1 MRGRSIV
8 VGMAAG
14 IALALPA
21 AAQQT
26 SYAVRGVVRD
36 SASSAPIAGVV
47 VIARDAAGA
56 SLGRGLTSPA
66 GRYSLAASAPVQ
78 RLQLTRIGYRAREIR
93 VSPPE
98 NGVSVADVEM
108 TALATMLEPVRT
120 TASGRCP
127 QRPDAPAAFAL
138 LDQGRAGL
146 LTAVVG
152 RETDSAMVTVLAF
165 DRTMDGN
172 SDGIDR
178 QRVRIRTVERAKTS
192 FNATR
197 TAADFVQRG
206 FVHDDNGKQTFFGP
220 DAEVMLDESFAR
232 GYCFRVATA
241 PASDTAHANQA
252 GLAFAPLD
260 RRRGRIDIEGTLWVD
275 TIARRLGSVEFRY
288 VGLDNVS
295 TGFNPGGR
303 VSFREVMPGAVM
315 IDRWSMR
322 IVGAA
327 DSATRQGYS
336 VHEIGGELG
345 EVRWPDGRTWTA
357 SLAKARIKAANADGT
372 PTANAM
378 ITLDS
383 TDYSATTDS
392 SGVAEF
398 RNLVSGPYT
407 VAVAEPRLVEMG
419 LPLVTPVSFSA
430 DRIRTIDV
438 DVRTPM
444 ADEYGATLCRAD
456 GRVNATTWILGRAAS
471 LDGRPIGS
479 VHWKLSRLVAG
490 AWRPFA
496 TSGVT
501 GTSGLFHFCTSLPT
515 GESIQLT
522 AWTEGQQASPE
533 TVLRRV
539 TGPLIT
545 LPVRVHGAVALS
557 DARSQTRPPS
567 VLRGVVVD
575 SASGRIVAGAHVGLL
590 GTSPPL
596 QDVTDSAGQFTI
608 RGLVPGEYTAQVRT
622 WALDSLDAAS
632 QSTFVFMDSTRL
644 VRLHVPSTTQI
655 AKSMCSASGVN
666 TNTGIVVG
674 TVGAGDAAST
684 ENVVVVAVWKDA
696 ATAGSA
702 PEHWLQTRTDA
713 RGTFRLCG
721 VPTNTAVT
729 LQAALDIA
737 ASRPTDVR
745 VPADGGFARADL
757 TLSRQVDGR
766 AALTRVGLQ
775 SGATRSIADERTRAK
790 RRELVGFVRDPQGAG
805 IENVT
810 IEIPNGMTRTDA
822 AGAFRMWT
830 PDADT
835 LPVLV
840 RRLGFSPVTALLTA
854 HDQQWDTVVV
864 ELGPAPHVLAG
875 VKVEA
880 TRGRSSTF
888 RGLVDRQRQGFGV
901 YLTRQEIESRGTSR
915 LSDLLRT
922 KRGIAI
928 VSARGHAALRFTRYA
943 DKSGQSWGNLGGG
956 FMLPPAAR
964 TPGQSAQQES
974 MATSLADCK
983 PAVWL
988 DGVNMLD
995 MEIDD
1000 LLAMDVEAV
1009 ELYETQTGLPLE
1021 FVPTSRDRFCGV
1033 VVIWTRVAGNGK

>member
-1 MRGRSIV
+1 
-8 VGMAAG
+8 MAAG
-14 IALALPA
+14 MPFVLPA
-21 AAQQT
+21 AAQQSSHT
-26 SYAVRGVVRD
+26 IRGVVRD
-36 SASSAPIAGVV
+36 SASGAPVAGVV
-47 VIARDAAGA
+47 VIARDADGA
-56 SLGRGLTSPA
+56 SLARGLTSPA
-66 GRYSLAASAPVQ
+66 GRYSVVTTGQVQ
-78 RLQLTRIGYRAREIR
+78 RLQLTRIGYRAREAR
-93 VSPPE
+93 VSAPE
-98 NGVSVADVEM
+98 NGVSVVDVEM

-127 QRPDAPAAFAL
+127 ARPDAAAAFAL

-152 RETDSAMVTVLAF
+152 RETDSAMVSVVAF

-172 SDGIDR
+172 SDRIDR
-178 QRVRIRTVERAKTS
+178 QRVRLRTVERAKTS

-206 FVHDDNGKQTFFGP
+206 FVQDDNGKQTFFGP
-220 DAEVMLDESFAR
+220 DAEVMLDESFTR
-232 GYCFRVATA
+232 GYCFRLARA
-241 PASDTAHANQA
+241 SASDTARANQV
-252 GLAFAPLD
+252 GLAFAPLE

-288 VGLDNVS
+288 VGLDNVT

-315 IDRWSMR
+315 IDGWSMR

-336 VHEIGGELG
+336 VHEIGGELA
-345 EVRWPDGRTWTA
+345 EARWPDGRTWTA
-357 SLAKARIKAANADGT
+357 SLGKARIKATNADGT
-372 PTANAM
+372 PTPNAM
-378 ITLDS
+378 VTLDS
-383 TDYSATTDS
+383 TDYSAATDS
-392 SGVAEF
+392 TGVAEF

-430 DRIRTIDV
+430 DRDRTLDV
-438 DVRTPM
+438 DVRTPN
-444 ADEYGATLCRAD
+444 ADEYGATVCRAD
-456 GRVNATTWILGRAAS
+456 GRANATTWILGRAAS
-471 LDGRPIGS
+471 LDGQPIAN
-479 VHWKLSRLVAG
+479 VQWKLSRLVAG
-490 AWRPFA
+490 TWRPFA
-496 TSGVT
+496 TGGVT
-501 GTSGLFHFCTSLPT
+501 GTSGLFHFCTSLPK
-515 GESIQLT
+515 GESIQIT
-522 AWTEGQQASPE
+522 AWSEGRQASPE
-533 TVLRRV
+533 TILRRV
-539 TGPLIT
+539 TGPLVT
-545 LPVRVHGAVALS
+545 FPVRVHGAIA
-557 DARSQTRPPS
+557 ARNAPSRPAS
-567 VLRGVVVD
+567 VLRGVVLD
-575 SASGRIVAGAHVGLL
+575 STSGRAVGGAHVGLL

-596 QDVTDSAGQFTI
+596 QDVTDSAGQFII

-622 WALDSLDAAS
+622 WALDSLDVTS
-632 QSTFVFMDSTRL
+632 QSTILFMDSTKL
-644 VRLHVPSTTQI
+644 VRLYVPTTGEI
-655 AKSMCSASGVN
+655 AKSMCSAPGMN
-666 TNTGIVVG
+666 TNTGIIVG
-674 TVGAGDAAST
+674 TVNASDATST
-684 ENVVVVAVWKDA
+684 ENATVLAVWKEATGA
-696 ATAGSA
+696 ASV

-713 RGTFRLCG
+713 RGMFRLCG
-721 VPTNTAVT
+721 APLNTAVAVH
-729 LQAALDIA
+729 AALDSA
-737 ASRPTDVR
+737 GSRPMDVR
-745 VPADGGFARADL
+745 IPADGGFVRADL

-766 AALTRVGLQ
+766 AILSRVGLQ
-775 SGATRSIADERTRAK
+775 PGATRTVADERTRAK
-790 RRELVGFVRDPQGAG
+790 RRELVGFVRDPQGGG

-810 IEIPNGMTRTDA
+810 IEIPNATTRTDA

-830 PDADT
+830 ADADT
-835 LPVLV
+835 LPMLV

-864 ELGPAPHVLAG
+864 ELGPAPQVLAG

-888 RGLVDRQRQGFGV
+888 RGLIDRQRQAFGV
-901 YLTRQEIESRGTSR
+901 YLTRQEIEARGTSR

-956 FMLPPAAR
+956 FALPPPAR
-964 TPGQSAQQES
+964 TPGQPVQQES
-974 MATSLADCK
+974 MATPLADCK

-1033 VVIWTRVAGNGK
+1033 VVIWTRVQ